1 MRIAKNQ
8 ENKMSVVKSTLR
20 LSIVAIGA
28 VVIAGCAT
36 TAKMNSDLPAM
47 TEDGL
52 KLVPSKRVDALY
64 WRDGATLKPYTSV
77 QLAECT
83 VAFKKD
89 WLRNQN
95 QNRYDLAT
103 RVKPEDMD
111 RIKAALS
118 TRFNEEFTK
127 VLEKGGYKVVN
138 EGGADVLVLRP
149 AIINLDV
156 TAPDVRTAGMTRTY
170 TTSAGEMTLYVELFD
185 SVTGAKIGQAIDR
198 QRALDNGRITYTNS
212 VTNTAEANRILRKWA
227 NLLVDA
233 LDEAKAR

>member
-8 ENKMSVVKSTLR
+8 ENKMRVINTTLR
-20 LSIVAIGA
+20 LAIVAIGA

-127 VLEKGGYKVVN
+127 VLEKGGYKVVD

-185 SVTGAKIGQAIDR
+185 SATGAKIGQAIDR

>member
-1 MRIAKNQ
+1 MNIAKNQ
-8 ENKMSVVKSTLR
+8 ENKMSVINTTLR
-20 LSIVAIGA
+20 LAIVAIGA

-36 TAKMNSDLPAM
+36 TAKMNSDLPAT

-64 WRDGATLKPYTSV
+64 WRDGATLKPYNSV
-77 QLAECT
+77 QLDECT

-89 WLRNQN
+89 WLRDQN

-185 SVTGAKIGQAIDR
+185 SATGAKIGQAIDR
-198 QRALDNGRITYTNS
+198 QRALDNGRIKYTNS

>member
-8 ENKMSVVKSTLR
+8 ETKMRVINTTLR
-20 LSIVAIGA
+20 LAIVAIGTA
-28 VVIAGCAT
+28 VIAGCAT
-36 TAKMNSDLPAM
+36 TAKMNSDLPAT

-52 KLVPSKRVDALY
+52 QLVPAKNVDALY
-64 WRDGATLKPYTSV
+64 WREGATLEPYTSV
-77 QLAECT
+77 QLVDCT

-95 QNRYDLAT
+95 QNRHDLAT
-103 RVKPEDMD
+103 RVKPEDME

-127 VLEKGGYKVVN
+127 VLEKGGYKVVD

-185 SVTGAKIGQAIDR
+185 SATGAKIGQAIDR

>member
-1 MRIAKNQ
+1 M
-8 ENKMSVVKSTLR
+8 
-20 LSIVAIGA
+20 
-28 VVIAGCAT
+28 
-36 TAKMNSDLPAM
+36 
-47 TEDGL
+47 
-52 KLVPSKRVDALY
+52 
-64 WRDGATLKPYTSV
+64 
-77 QLAECT
+77 
-83 VAFKKD
+83 AFKKD

-95 QNRYDLAT
+95 QKRHDLAT
-103 RVKPEDMD
+103 RIKPEDMD

-127 VLEKGGYKVVN
+127 VLEKGGYKVVD
-138 EGGADVLVLRP
+138 EGGENVLVLRP

-185 SVTGAKIGQAIDR
+185 SATGAKIGQAIDR